1 MEGKGHEEQVAIHKG
16 EIILI
21 FNERCFYYGG
31 NMIILQ
37 ATTRSFS
44 YNKTI
49 WKEKIRQG
57 KTYNCYL
64 LY

>member
-31 NMIILQ
+31 NMIIL
-37 ATTRSFS
+37 
-44 YNKTI
+44 
-49 WKEKIRQG
+49 
-57 KTYNCYL
+57 
-64 LY
+64 